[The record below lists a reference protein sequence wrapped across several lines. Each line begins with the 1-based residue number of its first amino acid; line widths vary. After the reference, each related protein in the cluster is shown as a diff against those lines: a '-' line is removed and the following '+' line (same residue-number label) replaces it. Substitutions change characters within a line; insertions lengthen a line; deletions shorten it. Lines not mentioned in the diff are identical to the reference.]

1 MPASTAELG
10 ELRPLMFSI
19 AYRMLGS
26 VTEAEDVVQDAY
38 LRLHERSLA
47 GDVIERPEAY
57 ASTVATRLA
66 IDALRSARRNREIY
80 TGTWLPEPL
89 PDDDADPAHRI
100 ERDETLSFA
109 FLAVLERLGPV
120 ERAVFLLREVFDVD
134 YADIAAIVERDE
146 AACRQIMHRARARIA
161 DGRPRFEA
169 DAARDAAL
177 ARLVLRRARGRRR
190 RRVSRAVLADDV
202 VFYGDGGGK
211 APAVRHPLLGAVA
224 VARFLAGLV
233 RRGEG
238 MGVHLDRT
246 SANGEA
252 ALRVSA
258 PDGATLSVLMVHVDG
273 GRVSV
278 VGNQLNPEKLRHL
291 GPVGDLNALVSGPSA
306 KRRRTSP
313 GRAAQP
319 LELGQQ
325 RGERARPVALR
336 VLLLGRA
343 ARRP

>member
-1 MPASTAELG
+1 MAASTAELG

-66 IDALRSARRNREIY
+66 IDALRSARRSREVY

-109 FLAVLERLGPV
+109 FLAVLERLRPV

-161 DGRPRFEA
+161 DGRPRFDA
-169 DAARDAAL
+169 DATRDAAL
-177 ARLVLRRARGRRR
+177 VDSFFAALQAGDVDALAG
-190 RRVSRAVLADDV
+190 VLADDV

-211 APAVRHPLLGAVA
+211 APAVRHPLLGAEA

-238 MGVHLDRT
+238 LHVRLDRT
-246 SANGEA
+246 
-252 ALRVSA
+252 
-258 PDGATLSVLMVHVDG
+258 
-273 GRVSV
+273 
-278 VGNQLNPEKLRHL
+278 
-291 GPVGDLNALVSGPSA
+291 
-306 KRRRTSP
+306 RRTAKPRFGS
-313 GRAAQP
+313 
-319 LELGQQ
+319 
-325 RGERARPVALR
+325 ARPT
-336 VLLLGRA
+336 
-343 ARRP
+343 ARRSVC

>member
-47 GDVIERPEAY
+47 GEVIERPEAY

-66 IDALRSARRNREIY
+66 IDALRSARRSREIY
-80 TGTWLPEPL
+80 TGSWLPEPL

-134 YADIAAIVERDE
+134 YGNIAAIVERDE
-146 AACRQIMHRARARIA
+146 AACRQIMHRARVRIA

-177 ARLVLRRARGRRR
+177 LDSFFAALQAGDVEGLAG
-190 RRVSRAVLADDV
+190 VLADDV

-238 MGVHLDRT
+238 MGVHLERT

-258 PDGATLSVLMVHVDG
+258 PDGATLSMLMVHVDG

-291 GPVGDLNALVSGPSA
+291 GPVGDLNALVS
-306 KRRRTSP
+306 SP
-313 GRAAQP
+313 PATPAD
-319 LELGQQ
+319 
-325 RGERARPVALR
+325 
-336 VLLLGRA
+336 
-343 ARRP
+343 

>member
-134 YADIAAIVERDE
+134 YSDIAAIVERDE
-146 AACRQIMHRARARIA
+146 VACRQIMHRARARIA

-169 DAARDAAL
+169 DASRDAAL
-177 ARLVLRRARGRRR
+177 VDSFFAALEAGDVDGLA
-190 RRVSRAVLADDV
+190 SVLADDV

-233 RRGEG
+233 RRGSG
-238 MGVHLDRT
+238 MGVHLERT

-258 PDGATLSVLMVHVDG
+258 RDGATLSILMVHVDG

-291 GPVGDLNALVSGPSA
+291 GPVGDLNALVSG
-306 KRRRTSP
+306 SP
-313 GRAAQP
+313 VTPAD
-319 LELGQQ
+319 
-325 RGERARPVALR
+325 
-336 VLLLGRA
+336 
-343 ARRP
+343 